1 MSDNYDLI
9 GLYLLFF
16 LNIAMKNSL
25 IHPKLDHLTADEI
38 KILVQEYFAD
48 VKVDTLIKRFNI
60 RCNRG
65 QFFKLLPPKLS
76 GRMCTECSTEML
88 YPMPS
93 RNALFFVLEEQLY
106 CPTCSARPRNS
117 LKKRKRYQIPSK
129 QPVHATSVKSTSN
142 KHLCASDLTIE
153 QAITLRAFVAYS
165 ESTGRM
171 RNGPC
176 ASEGRYLPLAPTR
189 EYSKQLTLSL
199 ENIGLLA
206 PIEKENNCLSSSS
219 LINNQIFVFGT
230 QYTITEAVTQEL
242 IKDVQSRILKSEW
255 PARWY
260 DEICLVIFDLAFA
273 EVKEFYNFCIQE
285 RKFPYVNEKR
295 MTNLI
300 LNLLEDFSVAQCF
313 HIIFRGAQS
322 ATDFMVRSNASPPY
336 AVNYLLST
344 CQNYA
349 DRARATNKDLVP
361 FRRNS
366 NCPRSL
372 ISTILYNDVLKINDD
387 VITTPILEI
396 VP

>member
-1 MSDNYDLI
+1 
-9 GLYLLFF
+9 
-16 LNIAMKNSL
+16 MKNGRCIS
-25 IHPKLDHLTADEI
+25 EN
-38 KILVQEYFAD
+38 
-48 VKVDTLIKRFNI
+48 RF
-60 RCNRG
+60 
-65 QFFKLLPPKLS
+65 
-76 GRMCTECSTEML
+76 
-88 YPMPS
+88 
-93 RNALFFVLEEQLY
+93 
-106 CPTCSARPRNS
+106 
-117 LKKRKRYQIPSK
+117 
-129 QPVHATSVKSTSN
+129 
-142 KHLCASDLTIE
+142 
-153 QAITLRAFVAYS
+153 
-165 ESTGRM
+165 
-171 RNGPC
+171 
-176 ASEGRYLPLAPTR
+176 LPLAPTR
-189 EYSKQLTLSL
+189 EYGKQLILSL
-199 ENIGLLA
+199 ERIGLLS
-206 PIEKENNCLSSSS
+206 PIDKDDNRSSSS
-219 LINNQIFVFGT
+219 SSINKQILVFGSK
-230 QYTITEAVTQEL
+230 YKITEAVTQEL

-273 EVKEFYNFCIQE
+273 EVKEFYNFCIEE

-313 HIIFRGAQS
+313 HIIFRGAQA

-344 CQNYA
+344 SQNYA
-349 DRARATNKDLVP
+349 DRAKATNKNLVP